1 MISEIAI
8 DMGGSGDQVE
18 IPVKLVGCSC
28 RLEDFV
34 LALVKFSNEWKN
46 QANQKPPSA
55 PSEIKPCGCG
65 NAE

>member
-1 MISEIAI
+1 MISKIAI
-8 DMGGSGDQVE
+8 DMGGSGNQVE

-34 LALVKFSNEWKN
+34 LALVKFSNDWKN
-46 QANQKPPSA
+46 QADTKAPT
-55 PSEIKPCGCG
+55 PSEVKPCGCG